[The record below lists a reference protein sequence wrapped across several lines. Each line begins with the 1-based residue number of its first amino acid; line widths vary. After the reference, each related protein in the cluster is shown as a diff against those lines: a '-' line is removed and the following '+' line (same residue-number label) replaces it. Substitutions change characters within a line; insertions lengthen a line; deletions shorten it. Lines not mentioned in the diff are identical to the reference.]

1 MSRRIVA
8 IAGVILWMA
17 AALPAQQ
24 SRLPQPIVT
33 QAGVVNAASF
43 QGGPVA
49 PGSIISIF
57 GTNLGL
63 QMVDGATKPISEI
76 ASQIPLA
83 TSLGGHSVVFSS
95 GSSEVAAPMFF
106 VSGAAN
112 QINAQVPW
120 ELAGRQDVQMRI
132 RVNDGAAVGES
143 QPVPVNVSPAGVSP
157 AIFTFD
163 FGPGRAAA
171 INVKLSPDDGV
182 VTGSLAQPEGS
193 INVQPPPQPAPQ
205 GGYIIVFV
213 NGMGPVNPAAVTG
226 SNTLDRLRTATQ
238 TPTVT
243 VGGRAANVQ
252 FSGLAPEFVGLYQ
265 LNLILA
271 PDVPTGNQVPIRI
284 DLGGGAL
291 SRDDVTIA
299 VRAKP

>member
-1 MSRRIVA
+1 
-8 IAGVILWMA
+8 MA
-17 AALPAQQ
+17 LALPAQQ
-24 SRLPQPIVT
+24 SRLPKPVVT
-33 QAGVVNAASF
+33 QEGVVNAASF
-43 QGGPVA
+43 QGGPLA

-63 QMVDGATKPISEI
+63 QIVNGATTPISEI

-83 TSLGGHSVVFSS
+83 TSLGGHSVVFTD

-106 VSGAAN
+106 VSGQAN

-120 ELAGRQDVQMRI
+120 QLAGLQNVQMTV
-132 RVNDGAAVGES
+132 RVNDGAAVSQS

-171 INVKLSPDDGV
+171 INVKVSPDDDV
-182 VTGSLAQPEGS
+182 INGSFAQPAGS
-193 INVQPPPQPAPQ
+193 IANAQPAPQ
-205 GGYIIVFV
+205 GGYIIVFA
-213 NGMGPVNPAAVTG
+213 NGMGPVNPPAVTG
-226 SNTLDRLRTATQ
+226 NNTLDGLRTATQ

-243 VGGRAANVQ
+243 VGAAGLPANVQ

-265 LNLILA
+265 INMILPA
-271 PDVPTGNQVPIRI
+271 DVPPGDQVPIRI
-284 DLGGGAL
+284 NLGGAL
-291 SRDDVTIA
+291 SREDVTIA